1 MIRHPC
7 SRREGGSRVR
17 AGLEYSSL
25 EAANG
30 RSLLC
35 RKGSGALLRA
45 VYAFSVMVMRCW
57 AATTGSSCHG
67 NIRGFDPD
75 QFPGGGRR
83 YAAGE
88 LSGVPLVSSWGREEC
103 FLSAGGGRTD
113 ELPVLPNK
121 GPGGD
126 QQTASSL
133 VLQRLPGS
141 SPRPCSF
148 KSLSSEPWEEVKR

>member
-45 VYAFSVMVMRCW
+45 AYAFSVMVMRCW
-57 AATTGSSCHG
+57 AAATGAAVTVTSEALTQISLLGEDTGTQQESC
-67 NIRGFDPD
+67 RECLWSL
-75 QFPGGGRR
+75 PGAGRNASCLQEGAVLTN
-83 YAAGE
+83 Y
-88 LSGVPLVSSWGREEC
+88 LCCQIKDLEEI
-103 FLSAGGGRTD
+103 S
-113 ELPVLPNK
+113 
-121 GPGGD
+121 
-126 QQTASSL
+126 
-133 VLQRLPGS
+133 RLPHLWCYRDCLDLLQDPVAS
-141 SPRPCSF
+141 RAWVQNPER
-148 KSLSSEPWEEVKR
+148 K